1 MVFNFMTL
9 NGYFKGPGGDI
20 SWHSHSKEEEGEFAG
35 EMAQMGGTLLFGRVT
50 YEMMVAYW
58 PTPAAKKDV
67 PAVAD
72 GMNKSEK
79 IVFSRTLKKA
89 DWQNARV
96 VNGDIVEEVRRLKG
110 VAGGGSAKGDGGKAA
125 GGGSATGD
133 GGKGAGGGSA
143 TGGDGMA
150 ASDMCIL
157 GSGSI
162 VTQLAAAGL
171 IDEYM
176 FMVDPLILGEGT
188 PVCKGMGHALNLKLK
203 KTRTF
208 KSGTLLLTYEPIAK

>member
-1 MVFNFMTL
+1 MRRLMVFNFMTL

-20 SWHSHSKEEEGEFAG
+20 SWHSHSQEEEGEFAG

-50 YEMMVAYW
+50 YEMMAAYW
-58 PTPAAKKDV
+58 PTPDAKRDV

-79 IVFSRTLKKA
+79 IVFSRTLKKT
-89 DWQNARV
+89 DWHNSRI

-110 VAGGGSAKGDGGKAA
+110 VSGRGKAV
-125 GGGSATGD
+125 
-133 GGKGAGGGSA
+133 GGGSA
-143 TGGDGMA
+143 TGGGGMA

-188 PVCKGMGHALNLKLK
+188 PVCKGMGHALTLKLK
-203 KTRTF
+203 TTRTF
-208 KSGTLLLTYEPIAK
+208 KSGTLLLTYEPISK

>member
-1 MVFNFMTL
+1 MRRLLVFNFITL
-9 NGYFKGPGGDI
+9 NGYFKGPADDI
-20 SWHSHSKEEEGEFAG
+20 SWHSHSHEEEGEFAG
-35 EMAQMGGTLLFGRVT
+35 EMARMGGTLLFGRVT
-50 YEMMVAYW
+50 YEMMATYW
-58 PTPAAKKDV
+58 PTPDAKKNA

-89 DWQNARV
+89 DWQNARI
-96 VNGDIVEEVRRLKG
+96 VNGDIVEEMRKLKG
-110 VAGGGSAKGDGGKAA
+110 
-125 GGGSATGD
+125 ATGD
-133 GGKGAGGGSA
+133 GPGGDKAGGSDETGSSE
-143 TGGDGMA
+143 GMA

-176 FMVDPLILGEGT
+176 FMVDPIILGEGT
-188 PVCKGMGHALNLKLK
+188 PVCKGMDHTLNLKLK